1 MRKAALLV
9 TISCLF
15 ILALLLSSCGG
26 AATTPD
32 NGVTVNGGT
41 DENLQANNDFSFLV
55 CGDPDGRTD
64 LLEQIIGQMRQGEFL
79 VIVGDLTK
87 GGDLEGMERVHAFL
101 EPQGIDYYVIPG
113 DNDMPTGDP
122 STFQA
127 VFGPDYYS
135 LDVQDSHLVFLDNA
149 IFGVGLPEEE
159 LSWLREDLASTDKEV
174 IIAFAHVPPGAP
186 IKLLENEAAQQ
197 EDESNLETLEMLEQ
211 AGAEVIYCGHLHGY
225 LLYSSGPPRVVI
237 SGGAGAHLHLS
248 EEAGGYHNFLRV
260 TVEGDTVSEEVIPL

>member
-9 TISCLF
+9 AISCLL

-32 NGVTVNGGT
+32 NGVTHDDGT
-41 DENLQANNDFSFLV
+41 GDAGQVDNDFSFLV

-64 LLEQIIGQMRQGEFL
+64 LLAQIIGQMRQDEFL
-79 VIVGDLTK
+79 VIVGDLTS
-87 GGDLEGMERVHAFL
+87 GGDLEGMERMHAFL

-122 STFQA
+122 SVFQA

-159 LSWLREDLASTDKEV
+159 LSWLREDLASTEKEV
-174 IIAFAHVPPGAP
+174 IIAFAHVPPGVP
-186 IKLLENEAAQQ
+186 VKLFESEAAQR
-197 EDESNLETLEMLEQ
+197 EDESDMEALEMLEQ

-225 LLYSSGPPRVVI
+225 LLFSSGPPRVVV
-237 SGGAGAHLHLS
+237 SGGAGAPLHLP
-248 EEAGGYHNFLRV
+248 EVAGGYHNFLRV
-260 TVEGDTVSEEVIPL
+260 TVEGDTVTEEVIPL